1 MLTIGNLFCG
11 CLAINFIFL
20 GKTEWV
26 LAMTGLSLL
35 LDFLD
40 GFVARLL
47 NQPSSIG
54 KDLDSLADVV
64 SFGVVPGF
72 MVFFMAGG
80 TSYHPVLTASIGFL
94 IPCFAA
100 LRLAKFN
107 NDERSSDYFYGLATP
122 AMTLLVAGFYATLCF
137 NYMGLYGVL
146 SNVIFCVSLVLVV
159 CFLMISDIKLIS
171 NKIIAKPLAESWP
184 LWITVILSIA
194 AILIFKFLGLALA
207 IVIYFVLSIIANYIV
222 K

>member
-1 MLTIGNLFCG
+1 
-11 CLAINFIFL
+11 
-20 GKTEWV
+20 
-26 LAMTGLSLL
+26 MTGLSLL
-35 LDFLD
+35 LDFFD

-80 TSYHPVLTASIGFL
+80 TSYHPVLMASVGFL

-107 NDERSSDYFYGLATP
+107 NDERDTDFFYGLATP
-122 AMTLLVAGFYATLCF
+122 AMTLLVAGFYATLCY
-137 NYMGLYGVL
+137 NYWGLYSVL
-146 SNVIFCVSLVLVV
+146 GNVFFCLALVV
-159 CFLMISDIKLIS
+159 VCCYLMISDVKLIS
-171 NKIIAKPLAESWP
+171 NKIIGKPLVQSWP
-184 LWITVILSIA
+184 LWIIVILSIVS
-194 AILIFKFLGLALA
+194 ILIFKFLGLALA
-207 IVIYFVLSIIANYIV
+207 IVIYFAISIIANYIV